1 MLARCTSGYTAF
13 GYDADFPLKHIWVIC
28 VHLSGPESKGVI
40 SRVCVSLDVDG
51 YQMITVLN
59 GQSERMERN
68 TAHYRAENVSTGKD
82 NSAAQAEE

>member
-1 MLARCTSGYTAF
+1 M
-13 GYDADFPLKHIWVIC
+13 
-28 VHLSGPESKGVI
+28 I

-51 YQMITVLN
+51 YHTITVLN